1 MVATSSSVSSSCAS
15 FGSFEDI
22 PIKAYPTIKFSC
34 SYGGR
39 ILPRYP
45 DGKLRYIGGETRI
58 ISVDRSIPFSDLRA
72 KMAEM
77 CGWVAVN
84 VRCQLPTDDLDALVT
99 ITSDEDLANLIEEYD
114 LASRDRQFPLKI
126 RAFLHPTPMK
136 SPKSANPAAVKGK
149 ALLHNHP
156 HAMPNRCIHQIA
168 SSPAFYVRSDNV
180 GGRLRLNGHQPHEI
194 PPVPHPYLIHHG
206 IYRQ

>member
-1 MVATSSSVSSSCAS
+1 MVGTSSSLSSSCAS

-22 PIKAYPTIKFSC
+22 PIKACATVKFSC

-58 ISVDRSIPFSDLRA
+58 ISVDRSIPFSDLQA
-72 KMAEM
+72 KMREM
-77 CGWVAVN
+77 CGWDSVN
-84 VRCQLPTDDLDALVT
+84 LRCQLPTDDLDALVS
-99 ITSDEDLANLIEEYD
+99 ITSDEDLANLMEEYD

-136 SPKSANPAAVKGK
+136 SPKSVNPAPAKRK
-149 ALLHNHP
+149 SPLHNHA
-156 HAMPNRCIHQIA
+156 HGRCIHQIA
-168 SSPAFYVRSDNV
+168 SSSGFSARSDNV
-180 GGRLRLNGHQPHEI
+180 GGRFRLHGHPPHEI
-194 PPVPHPYLIHHG
+194 PPVPHPHLIHHG
-206 IYRQ
+206 NYRQ